1 LGQAVVLLPLLFQPL
16 FFFRR
21 QFFHLLVALARGLAF
36 LGCELCPSLHASL
49 HAHLLV
55 GFHLR
60 ITLGD
65 TDPLAL
71 SPWLVIVPGDR
82 ERREDLLLL
91 LGQLA
96 RRRGCF
102 PGCCGD
108 DGVRG
113 RE

>member
-1 LGQAVVLLPLLFQPL
+1 LLFQPL

-71 SPWLVIVPGDR
+71 ALWLEIVPVDR

-96 RRRGCF
+96 PRRGFFLRCS
-102 PGCCGD
+102 GE
-108 DGVRG
+108 DGERG
-113 RE
+113 AEPKC